1 MDDREPQDV
10 PTIDVPIA
18 PVYPVLTDKVAI
30 VTGAAMGMGK
40 ATAVIFAEA
49 GASVVL
55 ADVNE
60 VLGQKAA
67 DEINQRGGKAYFI
80 KTDVSNSESVEK
92 AVAAAVSQFGKLDV
106 AINNAA
112 LTPDKTPTA
121 EFDEAYFDR
130 VIAVNLKGP
139 ALCMKWE
146 IQQMVKQGHGGS
158 IINIAS
164 INAFKPQ
171 YNMLAYTAAKHAVVG
186 LTKTAALEYGAEG
199 IRVNTIAPGAVLTEM
214 SAAALKSIGT
224 SHEAFAD
231 VSYLKRWAAPHEVA
245 QGSLWLASDA
255 ASYVTG
261 ITLPVCG
268 GYSTK

>member
-1 MDDREPQDV
+1 MGEREPQEV
-10 PTIDVPIA
+10 PNINA
-18 PVYPVLTDKVAI
+18 PEAATFPVLQGKVAV

-40 ATAVIFAEA
+40 ATALVFSKA

-55 ADVNE
+55 ADINE
-60 VLGQKAA
+60 TLGQKAA
-67 DEINQRGGKAYFI
+67 DEINQGGGKAYFV
-80 KTDVSNSESVEK
+80 KTDVSNSDSVRDL
-92 AVAAAVSQFGKLDV
+92 VAETVAKFGKLDV
-106 AINNAA
+106 AVNNAA
-112 LTPDKTPTA
+112 MIPDKTPTA
-121 EFDEAYFDR
+121 EFDEEYFDR

-146 IQQMVKQGHGGS
+146 LQQLLKQGYGGS

-171 YNMLAYTAAKHAVVG
+171 YNMPAYTASKHAVVG
-186 LTKTAALEYGAEG
+186 LTKTAALEYGDKG
-199 IRVNTIAPGAVLTEM
+199 IRVNTIAPGAILTEM
-214 SAAALKSIGT
+214 SAASLQSIGT
-224 SHEAFAD
+224 THEAFSD
-231 VSYLKRWAAPHEVA
+231 LSYLKRWAAPHEVA

-268 GYSTK
+268 GYSTR